1 MSALEFFTPGVF
13 FVLCD
18 QEDSLVSWCVSA
30 TVHAGNVDAY
40 FEQVRASKGF
50 VGTTLFA
57 GTYRVQVTTEE
68 VAIPV
73 EMSLQEDM
81 NVYFPTGNL
90 LRHGEAGEGRFVSV
104 GSVPAGHYQ
113 ALLYWSWSEDNKH
126 MGLAR
131 SEYPEGDG
139 PDGIIVLRR
148 LQRDVWMGD
157 VLEFFTRTSGIT
169 VFDEADAERSLGY
182 AWTPAI
188 AGTYFVHLGLEDRVT
203 PSAEMKVLDRRNVR
217 FKTGRLRQSSGDM
230 IGTIPPGYYEAILY
244 GSETAP
250 SEDPG
255 RVLADAVIVLR
266 PRIPVG

>member
-1 MSALEFFTPGVF
+1 MEFFSTGVL
-13 FVLCD
+13 FVLSD
-18 QEDSLVSWCVSA
+18 AEAPVTARNPSTQSLPEFYERL
-30 TVHAGNVDAY
+30 D
-40 FEQVRASKGF
+40 ESKAF
-50 VGTTLFA
+50 VWVTLFP
-57 GTYRVQVTTEE
+57 GTYRVQLVLEEGEARAEIPSDMRVQE
-68 VAIPV
+68 VA
-73 EMSLQEDM
+73 
-81 NVYFPTGNL
+81 NVHFPTGRLMKMPNDD
-90 LRHGEAGEGRFVSV
+90 GIEVFAPV
-104 GSVPAGHYQ
+104 GSIPPGHYR
-113 ALLYWSWSEDNKH
+113 ATLHWSFDEADKRIH
-126 MGLAR
+126 IVR

-157 VLEFFTRTSGIT
+157 VLEFFTRASSFTL
-169 VFDEADAERSLGY
+169 FDEADAERSLGY

-250 SEDPG
+250 SEDPE
-255 RVLADAVIVLR
+255 RVVPDAVIVLR